1 MTASDAKDVVAKGL
15 YDPAAGHLEQW
26 KGDTADEIDGISS
39 SFLRLGHAPGRSF
52 GIHDSGQSSQ
62 NAADG
67 GGEGGHGVGLQLD
80 LNIAQAGAGE
90 PGGGIVIVPD
100 HSIDKGDEIGIECTG
115 DEDGGTDVAIPEVP
129 GQWGKD
135 ECGNQEGKG
144 AKEHGAGVGVLGLL
158 GCGRRWGHGAHVVS
172 STAVGMP
179 CGGGSGSG
187 VVS

>member
-26 KGDTADEIDGISS
+26 KGDAADEIDGISS

-62 NAADG
+62 DAADG
-67 GGEGGHGVGLQLD
+67 GGEGGHSVGLQLD

-100 HSIDKGDEIGIECTG
+100 HSIDKRDEIGIECTG

-135 ECGNQEGKG
+135 ECGDQEGKG

-158 GCGRRWGHGAHVVS
+158 GCWRRWGHGAHVVS
-172 STAVGMP
+172 GTAVGMP
-179 CGGGSGSG
+179 CGRG